1 MTPQILHLRAAEPRD
16 FEAIRALRESV
27 LDLPDARGASPERE
41 RFLRV
46 ANAHHLADI
55 GDSAEFWIVAE
66 SGAGVIAWIHAGV
79 RSDGAGAGGRDFV
92 EIVMVFVL
100 ACERRHGI
108 ARALLLEVERL
119 ARARGIGLLRLVV
132 HATNAGAIRLYE
144 AIGYVA
150 GHGMME
156 KRLSAPA

>member
-1 MTPQILHLRAAEPRD
+1 MFHLRAAEPRD
-16 FEAIRALRESV
+16 FDAIRALRESV
-27 LDLPDARGASPERE
+27 LDLPDAPVLSLDRE

-55 GDSAEFWIVAE
+55 ADSAEFWVVAE
-66 SGAGVIAWIHAGV
+66 GASGVIAWIHAGV
-79 RSDGAGAGGRDFV
+79 RSDGAGAGTRDFV

-119 ARARGIGLLRLVV
+119 TRTRGIGLLRLVV
-132 HATNAGAIRLYE
+132 HTSNAGAIRLYE

-156 KRLSAPA
+156 KRLPAIA